1 MKIFKLLKILSVLL
15 FSFLF
20 LKSEKA
26 FCYLNIIEESGR
38 LILESDEEMAVGVID
53 ICGRHIRSFN
63 DLEVTISG
71 ESLLSGVYFLDIN
84 NEQKLKFTVIN
95 NFLFGVMGI
104 DKILIEQPETV
115 PFYPER
121 VSIDE
126 TQNFPDIEDI
136 INNPVSDISVYGLYA
151 WYTYF
156 SDYAHWQDE
165 CSQVGWGSIRAGA
178 HLTEFNDISMKALNS
193 VDMDI
198 MLTVS
203 GGRTKVR
210 SYYGYDWDDEAQDQT
225 FIDEYICYMD
235 TILSRYGPNG
245 SFFDDNPDEPYKPI
259 QYVEIWNE
267 PNLHYL
273 YGPYLENPPSKH
285 QKARL
290 YAKLLCTSY
299 NDIKSKWGDSVKVV
313 GFSAC
318 GGSADDIYWG
328 PDPTNPDSGF
338 IGLVHKTIEDIGG
351 DPSACY
357 DILSDHPYTH
367 YSPPDAEVYPGG
379 RGSYH
384 YSVANSYNMYRQIMA
399 NFGNENKP
407 VWFTEVG
414 YNRQNGVFERD
425 EGLTERFQAA
435 YVVRLYLTALRLG
448 VETVHVMFMV
458 DADGTNTGFFVYD
471 TREWY
476 ESAYAVQNMIRIMPK
491 PKLIGAISD
500 GEAGYYAYH
509 FKPHADSVDYDTVIV
524 AWNVSGPLNATIPLE
539 SGTYEVT
546 DMLGHS
552 ITLEADSN
560 QLEVEV
566 GPYPIYIIQPQ
577 R

>member
-1 MKIFKLLKILSVLL
+1 MKIFKYTKILSILL
-15 FSFLF
+15 FFFLL

-38 LILESDEEMAVGVID
+38 LILESDEAISVGVID
-53 ICGRHIRSFN
+53 VCGRRIRSFN
-63 DLEVTISG
+63 DSEVTISG
-71 ESLLSGVYFLDIN
+71 ESLLSGVYLLNIN
-84 NEQKLKFTVIN
+84 NEQSLKFIVIN

-104 DKILIEQPETV
+104 DKILIGQPETV

-121 VSIDE
+121 ISIDE
-126 TQNFPDIEDI
+126 MQDFPDIEDI
-136 INNPVSDISVYGLYA
+136 INAPVPDISIYGLYA

-165 CSQVGWGSIRAGA
+165 VSEVGWGSIRPGA
-178 HLTEFNDISMKALNS
+178 HLAQFNDNAMRALNS
-193 VDMDI
+193 IDIDI
-198 MLTVS
+198 MLTIA
-203 GGRTKVR
+203 GGTTKIR
-210 SYYGYDWDDEAQDQT
+210 SAYGLDWEDEAQDQA
-225 FIDEYICYMD
+225 FIDDYIIYMD
-235 TILSRYGPNG
+235 TILSRYGPGG
-245 SFFDDNPDEPYKPI
+245 SFFGDNPDEPYKPI

-273 YGPYLENPPSKH
+273 YGAYLDDPPSMR
-285 QKARL
+285 QKTRL

-299 NDIKSKWGDSVKVV
+299 NHIKSIWGDSIKVV
-313 GFSAC
+313 GLSAC

-338 IGLVHKTIEDIGG
+338 IGLVHKAVEDIGE

-357 DILSDHPYTH
+357 DILSNHPYTH
-367 YSPPDAEVYPGG
+367 YCPPDAEDYPVG

-384 YSVANSYNMYRQIMA
+384 YSVANSYNMYRQIMD
-399 NFGNENKP
+399 NYGNEDKP

-414 YNRQNGVFERD
+414 YNRLEGVFERD

-448 VETVHVMFMV
+448 VETVHVMFMF
-458 DADGTNTGFFVYD
+458 DADGSNTGFFVFD
-471 TREWY
+471 TRERY
-476 ESAYAVQNMIRIMPK
+476 ESAYAVQNMISLMPK

-500 GEAGYYAYH
+500 GTAGYYAYR
-509 FKPHADSVDYDTVIV
+509 FNPNADSLNYDPVIV
-524 AWNVSGPLNATIPLE
+524 VWNVSGSLNATIPIE
-539 SGTYEVT
+539 SGAYEVI

-552 ITLEADSN
+552 IILEADN
-560 QLEVEV
+560 NALEVEV
-566 GPYPIYIIQPQ
+566 GPYPIYIKPH

>member
-1 MKIFKLLKILSVLL
+1 MRAFNLLKSFTIIL

-20 LKSEKA
+20 LRGEKA
-26 FCYLNIIEESGR
+26 FCYLNIIEETGR

-53 ICGRHIRSFN
+53 ICGRRIRNFN
-63 DLEVTISG
+63 DSEVTISG

-84 NEQKLKFTVIN
+84 NEQSLKFVVIN
-95 NFLFGVMGI
+95 SFLFGVMGI
-104 DKILIEQPETV
+104 DKILIEQPETI

-121 VSIDE
+121 ISIDE

-136 INNPVSDISVYGLYA
+136 INAPVPDVSVYGLYA

-165 CSQVGWGSIRAGA
+165 VSEVGWGSIRAGA
-178 HLTEFNDISMKALNS
+178 HLTEFNDAAISALNS
-193 VDMDI
+193 IDMDI

-210 SYYGYDWDDEAQDQT
+210 SYYGLDWEDESQDEA
-225 FIDEYICYMD
+225 FIDDYIFYMD
-235 TILSRYGPNG
+235 TILSRYGPGG
-245 SFFDDNPDEPYKPI
+245 SFFGDNPEEPYKPI
-259 QYVEIWNE
+259 KYVEIWNE

-273 YGPYLENPPSKH
+273 YGAYLDNPPSLT
-285 QKARL
+285 QKAKL
-290 YAKLLCTSY
+290 YAKLLSASY
-299 NDIKSKWGDSVKVV
+299 NHIKSNWGDSIKVV
-313 GFSAC
+313 GLSAC

-328 PDPTNPDSGF
+328 PDPLNSDSGF
-338 IGLVHKTIEDIGG
+338 IGLVHKAIEDIGE
-351 DPSACY
+351 DPSVCY

-367 YSPPDAEVYPGG
+367 YCPPDAEVYPVGI
-379 RGSYH
+379 GSYH
-384 YSVANSYNMYRQIMA
+384 YSVANSHNLYRQIMA
-399 NFGNENKP
+399 NCGNEEKP

-414 YNRQNGVFERD
+414 YNRLNGVFERD

-491 PKLIGAISD
+491 PKLIGAIND
-500 GEAGYYAYH
+500 GTAGYYAYR
-509 FKPHADSVDYDTVIV
+509 FNPDADDSDYDPVIV
-524 AWNVSGPLNATIPLE
+524 AWNVSGPFNATISVE
-539 SGTYEVT
+539 NGTYQII

-552 ITLEADSN
+552 VTLETYNN
-560 QLEVEV
+560 QIEIEV
-566 GPYPIYIIQPQ
+566 GPYPIYIKLQ

>member
-1 MKIFKLLKILSVLL
+1 MKIFKYTKILFILL
-15 FSFLF
+15 FSFL
-20 LKSEKA
+20 LLRSEKA

-38 LILESDEEMAVGVID
+38 LILESDEVIQVGVID
-53 ICGRHIRSFN
+53 ICGRRIRNFN
-63 DLEVTISG
+63 DSEVTISG
-71 ESLLSGVYFLDIN
+71 ESLLSGVYLLDIN
-84 NEQKLKFTVIN
+84 NEQSLKFIVIN

-121 VSIDE
+121 ISIDE
-126 TQNFPDIEDI
+126 DQNFPDVEDI
-136 INNPVSDISVYGLYA
+136 INAPVPDISIYGLYA

-165 CSQVGWGSIRAGA
+165 VREVGWGSIRAGA
-178 HLTEFNDISMKALNS
+178 HLTEFNDAAISALNS
-193 VDMDI
+193 IDMDI

-210 SYYGYDWDDEAQDQT
+210 SYYGYDWDDEAQDQA

-235 TILSRYGPNG
+235 TILTRYGPG
-245 SFFDDNPDEPYKPI
+245 GTFFEDYPDEPYKPI

-273 YGPYLENPPSKH
+273 YGPYLENPPSDY

-290 YAKLLCTSY
+290 YAKLLLASY
-299 NDIKSKWGDSVKVV
+299 DSIKNKWDDSVKVV

-328 PDPTNPDSGF
+328 PDPLNPDSGY
-338 IGLVHKTIEDIGG
+338 IGLVHKYVSELGG
-351 DPSACY
+351 DPANSY
-357 DILSDHPYTH
+357 DILSNHPYTH
-367 YSPPDAEVYPGG
+367 YCPPDAEDYPVG

-384 YSVANSYNMYRQIMA
+384 YSVANSHNMYRQVMA
-399 NFGNENKP
+399 NFGNEDKP

-414 YNRQNGVFERD
+414 YNRLDGVFERD

-448 VETVHVMFMV
+448 VETVHVFFMV
-458 DADGTNTGFFVYD
+458 DADGANTGFFVFE

-476 ESAYAVQNMIRIMPK
+476 ESAYAVRNMIRIMPR

-500 GEAGYYAYH
+500 GTAGYYAYR
-509 FKPHADSVDYDTVIV
+509 FNPNADSSSYDPVIV
-524 AWNVSGPLNATIPLE
+524 AWNVSGPLNATITVE
-539 SGTYEVT
+539 NGSYELI

-560 QLEVEV
+560 ELEVEV
-566 GPYPIYIIQPQ
+566 GPYPIYIKPQ